1 MNKNMN
7 EKSMLINPF
16 PHIVYKN
23 NAPYMLDLA
32 YRKSIQGEQFTWI
45 LTYVGDNGILYREE
59 NISTDILL
67 KNFDVFC
74 NKNKIVK

>member
-1 MNKNMN
+1 MN

-32 YRKSIQGEQFTWI
+32 YRKSMQLEQFTWI

-59 NISTDILL
+59 NMNTNILL
-67 KNFDVFC
+67 ENFEKFC
-74 NKNKIVK
+74 TTNKIVK